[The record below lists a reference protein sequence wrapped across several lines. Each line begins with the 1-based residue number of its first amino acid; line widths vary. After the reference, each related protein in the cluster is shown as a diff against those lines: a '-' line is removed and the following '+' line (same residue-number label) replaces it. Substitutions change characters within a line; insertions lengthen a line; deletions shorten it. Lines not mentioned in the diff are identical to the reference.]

1 MNNASIVIKDE
12 NSKEIEFSL
21 SNSHP
26 DLVEISL
33 DNNSYLVK
41 KDELKIV
48 FRFILEGKEV

>member
-1 MNNASIVIKDE
+1 MSSASITIKDE
-12 NSKEIEFSL
+12 NSSEIEFSL
-21 SNSHP
+21 ANTHP
-26 DLVEISL
+26 DHVLISL